1 MKTHNTPAMG
11 AAALLTAA
19 LLTTIVSAQNVG
31 IGTTA
36 PASKLTINGNFAVG
50 AAPYTSTAAPAG
62 GAIIQG
68 DVGIGSLAPQGRLQV
83 VTGVDN
89 DGIALSH
96 SGLSNMVMLNS
107 NINGPYLGF
116 NNIDANPDSLAL
128 AWIQQRPADFP
139 GGQAGDLAYVISGP
153 AGDHVF
159 GNNVGIGNVSP
170 LAPLHVSGFV
180 SNNFN
185 GARSW
190 FNPLSATLQPQ
201 AAAAFQDSVS
211 AIFDNKVYSPTFVA
225 YSGPITASDE
235 RLKNVI
241 GRSDSAKDLETLRN
255 IEITDY
261 TMKDSI
267 ALGSRPSKM
276 VLAGQ
281 VEEVYPNAVQN
292 ISLKG
297 YTFIPDIYA
306 QADSL
311 KEESAGI
318 YRIRLAKAH
327 GLKEGDTIRLITGTN
342 DRLTAAVK
350 VIDDHAFTV
359 EPKEPLGDKVFVYGK
374 ECLDL
379 KGVDYSALSM
389 LNISATQE
397 LAKKVATLEAE
408 NAELKARTGELAAI
422 KVENAE
428 LKAANAELAAVSSD
442 VEALKRAVSAM
453 QAKDDGDAVRTVSL
467 TK

>member
-1 MKTHNTPAMG
+1 M
-11 AAALLTAA
+11 L
-19 LLTTIVSAQNVG
+19 
-31 IGTTA
+31 
-36 PASKLTINGNFAVG
+36 ASDPWL
-50 AAPYTSTAAPAG
+50 
-62 GAIIQG
+62 
-68 DVGIGSLAPQGRLQV
+68 PQGRLQV
-83 VTGVDN
+83 VTSVDDN
-89 DGIALSH
+89 GIALSH
-96 SGLSNMVMLNS
+96 SGLLNMVMLNS
-107 NINGPYLGF
+107 NVNGAYLGF
-116 NNIDANPDSLAL
+116 NNIDANPNALAL
-128 AWIQQRPADFP
+128 SWIQQRPADYP
-139 GGQAGDLAYVISGP
+139 GDQAGDLIYHISGP
-153 AGDHVF
+153 GDHAF
-159 GNNVGIGNVSP
+159 ENKVGIGNMAP

-190 FNPLSATLQPQ
+190 FNPLSTALQQVAP
-201 AAAAFQDSVS
+201 AAFQDSVS

-241 GRSDSAKDLETLRN
+241 GRSDTAKDLETLRN

-327 GLKEGDTIRLITGTN
+327 GLKEGDTIRLITGAN

-397 LAKKVATLEAE
+397 LSKKVESLEQKATTLESANAMLAAE
-408 NAELKARTGELAAI
+408 NAQLKAQTEKLAAL
-422 KVENAE
+422 AE
-428 LKAANAELAAVSSD
+428 RMESLEKL
-442 VEALKRAVSAM
+442 VSA
-453 QAKDDGDAVRTVSL
+453 QPAKDGGLSVVLVR
-467 TK
+467 

>member
-1 MKTHNTPAMG
+1 MKNNYFRAG
-11 AAALLTAA
+11 ILAAALLTTV
-19 LLTTIVSAQNVG
+19 LSAQNVG
-31 IGTTA
+31 IGTTT
-36 PASKLTINGNFAVG
+36 PASKLTVNGNFAVG
-50 AAPYTSTAAPAG
+50 PAPYTTTAAPAG

-68 DVGIGSLAPQGRLQV
+68 DVGIGSLAPQGRLHV
-83 VTGVDN
+83 VTSVDN

-107 NINGPYLGF
+107 NANGAYLGF

-128 AWIQQRPADFP
+128 SWIQQRPADSP
-139 GGQAGDLAYVISGP
+139 GDQAGDLIYQISAA

-159 GNNVGIGNVSP
+159 NNKLGIGNMAP
-170 LAPLHVSGFV
+170 LAPLHVSGFA

-201 AAAAFQDSVS
+201 PAAAFQDSVS

-267 ALGSRPSKM
+267 ALGGRPLKM

-281 VEEVYPNAVQN
+281 VKEVYPNAVQD

-318 YRIRLAKAH
+318 YSIRLAKAH
-327 GLKEGDTIRLITGTN
+327 GLKEGDTIRLITETN

-359 EPKEPLGDKVFVYGK
+359 EPKEPLGEKVFVYGK

-397 LAKKVATLEAE
+397 LSKKVDALEQRATTLESTNAVLAAE
-408 NAELKARTGELAAI
+408 NAQLKAQTEKLTAL
-422 KVENAE
+422 VERME
-428 LKAANAELAAVSSD
+428 SLEKL
-442 VEALKRAVSAM
+442 VSA
-453 QAKDDGDAVRTVSL
+453 QPAKDGGLRVVLARRND
-467 TK
+467 